1 VSRIKGRI
9 ILNARDF
16 VLARDGK
23 EGWRKVLQALP
34 ADERD
39 TLAAMIPLGWYDMS
53 LNDHVNRAI
62 VDALGDAGSMDW
74 MHALGRYAAGEDL
87 RTIHR
92 LFLRMANPA
101 FVLERLAEFWGRYQ
115 DSGEWAIVRESDNR
129 VTATLRGWGSRDE
142 ATCVRLAA
150 YSKRLFE
157 LVGAKG
163 VYLERRACEARGDP
177 ACVFAGGWG

>member
-1 VSRIKGRI
+1 MGYHRRLVFRIKGRI
-9 ILNARDF
+9 ILTERDF

-23 EGWRKVLQALP
+23 EGWRSVLQALP
-34 ADERD
+34 GDERD

-62 VDALGDAGSMDW
+62 VDALGGGTMDW

-101 FVLERLAEFWGRYQ
+101 FVL
-115 DSGEWAIVRESDNR
+115 
-129 VTATLRGWGSRDE
+129 
-142 ATCVRLAA
+142 
-150 YSKRLFE
+150 
-157 LVGAKG
+157 
-163 VYLERRACEARGDP
+163 
-177 ACVFAGGWG
+177 